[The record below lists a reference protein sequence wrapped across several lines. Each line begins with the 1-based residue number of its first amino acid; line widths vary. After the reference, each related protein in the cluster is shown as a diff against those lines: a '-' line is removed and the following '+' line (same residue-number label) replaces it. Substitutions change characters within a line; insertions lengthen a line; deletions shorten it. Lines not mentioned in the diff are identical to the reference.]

1 MFSITLNIM
10 LFERYSTPLVLP
22 QGRITEHL
30 TYVSYSIKLPF
41 ELVAMQHYIGMFL
54 QYQGVF

>member
-1 MFSITLNIM
+1 M